1 MGKNLLVIL
10 GNTGE
15 KLNQIPNYS
24 KIFFIKKKKKKRRR
38 EKPLLLNN
46 NINQIFIP
54 KILKQK

>member
-24 KIFFIKKKKKKRRR
+24 KIFFIKKKKEKKKKRKTIVI
-38 EKPLLLNN
+38 E
-46 NINQIFIP
+46 Q
-54 KILKQK
+54 